1 MLKGNLWYQFEKI
14 GYSNDT
20 TCIQTHNLDLRQ
32 ESIISIFK
40 EEGYLQIS
48 KPSLPENNKLLIK
61 EFLARPYL
69 IRSLIIIGLLSNDSD
84 WTTIKTSSPKLFCYR
99 AKNFA
104 HLILSELAV
113 QCSSQAFHYH
123 IQKRN
128 CGVLLEVDTAGKI
141 LASGYMDY
149 DEAGRMKFLNVPV
162 IKTTKEQNFF
172 LLDVPEKFKS
182 AGKPKVFISESEKR
196 EKEEELEAL
205 FNEQPKYAQLALL
218 EWKKLNMS
226 WFERTDEDLGKLICK
241 SNSFW
246 YENNLLYK
254 AYAKPEELEN
264 AGVKLLFFL
273 VEDCEIEEIWSP
285 ITSQKNFGIEQDL
298 PW

>member
-1 MLKGNLWYQFEKI
+1 MPTDCFFVGENFNLFRLATLVRSKIKRKTNRAGSKATLLSPPQIPQNI

-20 TCIQTHNLDLRQ
+20 TCIQTHNLDLIQ

-84 WTTIKTSSPKLFCYR
+84 WATIKTSSPKLFCYR

-128 CGVLLEVDTAGKI
+128 CGVLLKVDTAGKI

-172 LLDVPEKFKS
+172 LLKICWKYLRS
-182 AGKPKVFISESEKR
+182 HKRGLFIS
-196 EKEEELEAL
+196 
-205 FNEQPKYAQLALL
+205 
-218 EWKKLNMS
+218 
-226 WFERTDEDLGKLICK
+226 
-241 SNSFW
+241 SF
-246 YENNLLYK
+246 
-254 AYAKPEELEN
+254 
-264 AGVKLLFFL
+264 F
-273 VEDCEIEEIWSP
+273 
-285 ITSQKNFGIEQDL
+285 
-298 PW
+298 